1 LDTQGCRSK
10 FAALLYVSYPFMDRS
25 ALARMIAEALG
36 ESDLDSLVDSED
48 LERVVIDGRFNLMT
62 VAERLLLGMAA
73 ETAE

>member
-1 LDTQGCRSK
+1 
-10 FAALLYVSYPFMDRS
+10 MDRS